1 MITFAAAWPSAMFRC
16 VEGGLPDAAASFFL
30 QLLFDCCSKKG
41 QRNHLRG
48 FTKMM
53 QSVGFQ

>member
-1 MITFAAAWPSAMFRC
+1 MITFAAVRQKSVAFRC

-41 QRNHLRG
+41 HKQLSENIGHLP
-48 FTKMM
+48 
-53 QSVGFQ
+53 